1 MSLKTLWLLLR
12 YNLFPNQR
20 CIHQEH
26 FGSYF
31 VTTFSKPKVYP
42 SRTLWLL
49 LRYNLFQTKCI
60 SIKKTLAPPFSKVD
74 KGGYYSNSIL
84 EFSKCL
90 YLVANNSFNLS
101 TFIILS
107 RFNISDVS
115 PINSLAF

>member
-1 MSLKTLWLLLR
+1 MLKGV
-12 YNLFPNQR
+12 
-20 CIHQEH
+20 H

-49 LRYNLFQTKCI
+49 LRYNLFQTKSV
-60 SIKKTLAPPFSKVD
+60 SIKNTLALTSLQPFPNQKCIHQEHFGSTFF

-90 YLVANNSFNLS
+90 YLVANISFNLS